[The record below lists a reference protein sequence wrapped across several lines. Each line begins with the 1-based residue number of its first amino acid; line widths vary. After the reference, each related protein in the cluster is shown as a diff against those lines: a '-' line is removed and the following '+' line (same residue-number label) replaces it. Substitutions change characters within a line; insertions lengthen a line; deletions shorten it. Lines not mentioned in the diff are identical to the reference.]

1 MGDGSSI
8 GGWILTAAI
17 ITVLA
22 GGAGAVGG
30 GSGGRSGSG
39 SGDAAG
45 GSTATRTA
53 ARAADTATTRPRP
66 ACTTVV
72 TRYSADRTKY
82 TRYPANA
89 AGTLGCGLI
98 QGDRGAPVLTLKG
111 ALRQCYE
118 GRARG
123 LTSTRVFDASTET
136 VLSRAQVQLRTI
148 RRDGV
153 YDGETAV
160 RLNYPW
166 YTVSDNRFTGRCSPT
181 GTRVP

>member
-1 MGDGSSI
+1 
-8 GGWILTAAI
+8 
-17 ITVLA
+17 
-22 GGAGAVGG
+22 
-30 GSGGRSGSG
+30 
-39 SGDAAG
+39 
-45 GSTATRTA
+45 
-53 ARAADTATTRPRP
+53 
-66 ACTTVV
+66 VV

-98 QGDRGAPVLTLKG
+98 QGDRGAPVSTLKG

-123 LTSTRVFDASTET
+123 LTSNGVFDATTTT

-166 YTVSDNRFTGRCSPT
+166 YTVSNNGFTGRCSPT

>member
-1 MGDGSSI
+1 MGDGSAI

-22 GGAGAVGG
+22 GGAGAVSAGSGG
-30 GSGGRSGSG
+30 GSGGSS
-39 SGDAAG
+39 G
-45 GSTATRTA
+45 GSAGTAGSRTT
-53 ARAADTATTRPRP
+53 ARATDASPTRPRP

-98 QGDRGAPVLTLKG
+98 RGDTGAPVTTLKL
-111 ALRQCYE
+111 ALRQCY
-118 GRARG
+118 GGAARG
-123 LTSTRVFDASTET
+123 MTGSNAFDASTAT
-136 VLSRAQVQLRTI
+136 VLSRAQARLRTI
-148 RRDGV
+148 RVDGV
-153 YDGETAV
+153 YDAETAV

-166 YTVSDNRFTGRCSPT
+166 YERGSDRFTGRCSPT